1 MKKDESA
8 RDGQKVRTEGA
19 PDRSSHNLKGGIMG
33 TKAFKGG
40 PSDVSHS
47 LSGAGKAN
55 VDYQKK

>member
-33 TKAFKGG
+33 KPMKGG
-40 PSDVSHS
+40 PADVSHS